1 MVESSTGE
9 VFKLSEADDIKIDYD
24 KIKVSEDGEK
34 ELIANLKKS
43 FELVENLN
51 SVMKNADDEA
61 EITLCLPDYG
71 AVFSASIKSA
81 GLGTFAH
88 NILRV
93 FTFFVYKKQFGRVAE
108 NDSNEW
114 TTGIRD

>member
-1 MVESSTGE
+1 MVESATGE

-24 KIKVSEDGEK
+24 NIKVSEDDDK
-34 ELIANLKKS
+34 EVIANLKKS

-51 SVMKNADDEA
+51 SFMKNADDEA
-61 EITLCLPDYG
+61 EITVCLPNYG
-71 AVFSASIKSA
+71 AVFSSSIKSA

-93 FTFFVYKKQFGRVAE
+93 FAFFIYKEQFGCVAE